1 MKVINLTPHAITV
14 CGMTI
19 KPSGV
24 VARVTTDNVKY
35 GDIAIDGIMIP
46 VNRVEYGMV
55 ENLPEP
61 EQGTIYI
68 VSGLVAG
75 RCKDRDDVFYPG
87 NLVRD
92 NEGRVIG
99 CDSLSKA

>member
-1 MKVINLTPHAITV
+1 MKAINLTPHAITV
-14 CGMTI
+14 CGVI
-19 KPSGV
+19 IQPSGI
-24 VARVTTDNVKY
+24 VARVAATTVNA
-35 GDIAIDGIMIP
+35 GETIIDGVRIH

-61 EQGTIYI
+61 EHGTIYI